1 MPPNKTAVVRS
12 AAEDDAT
19 DTSASALLQ
28 VVILEDNPSDAE
40 LIELELRRNGLAAH
54 CTLVMSAPEF
64 INILK
69 QGEPDLVLADYTL
82 PGFDGMTALRQFREM
97 HPDAPFIFVS
107 GSLGEER
114 AIEALKSGATDYV
127 LKDRLQR
134 LPAVVRRALD
144 EHSARRERRIARAE
158 LEAQRNL
165 LTAIIDNLP
174 EHIYAVDSNSRLT
187 VINRAMLTRLKR
199 KRAMTI
205 GHRLSELPGQEH
217 AREMELQDAMVLN
230 SGNALFE
237 QEHAVESSDGSV
249 HWLISSRIPLRNPD
263 GAITGV
269 VCTERD
275 NTVRKELEQEILD
288 ISNREQRRLGSDL
301 HDGLGQE
308 LTGLSL
314 MMKGLEVQMEREQS
328 VYLPQVAKLSE
339 LIAHTIQNTRSLA
352 RGLAPVNLE
361 RGGIKAALK
370 QLATRCCDIYN
381 LNCTLDDQQAEM
393 IGLDESLATHVYR
406 IAQEATTNAARHAEA
421 HNIRIE
427 LRTTARRLHLSIT
440 DDGIGLNNKSGAE
453 KSGSHSRFGH
463 PASQTGIG
471 LKIMEYR
478 ARTIGGHI
486 AFETLKQGTRVALSC
501 PLQLLKKRN
510 GKSAERRAGAP
521 AISTSQQSG

>member
-1 MPPNKTAVVRS
+1 MYQNKSAVGRFTA
-12 AAEDDAT
+12 
-19 DTSASALLQ
+19 ASAVEDSMDVPLLRA
-28 VVILEDNPSDAE
+28 VLLEDNPVDAD
-40 LIELELRRNGLAAH
+40 LIELELRRGGLMVQ
-54 CTLVMSAPEF
+54 CERVMSADEF
-64 INILK
+64 ETSLS
-69 QGEPDLVLADYTL
+69 QAAPDMVLADYTL
-82 PGFDGMTALRQFREM
+82 PAFDGMSALLQFRKRY
-97 HPDAPFIFVS
+97 PDTPFIFVS

-134 LPAVVRRALD
+134 LPAVVRRALN
-144 EHSARRERRIARAE
+144 EYQSRLERHAAEAE

-165 LTAIIDNLP
+165 LIAIIDNLP
-174 EHIYAVDSNSRLT
+174 EHIYAVDANSRLT

-205 GHRLSELPGQEH
+205 GRRLTELPGQEH

-249 HWLISSRIPLRNPD
+249 HWLISSRIPLRSQH
-263 GAITGV
+263 GELIGV

-275 NTVRKELEQEILD
+275 NTSRKELEQEILD

-314 MMKGLEVQMEREQS
+314 MMKGLEVQMEREHS
-328 VYLPQVAKLSE
+328 AYLPQVVKLNE

-361 RGGIKAALK
+361 RGGIKEALK
-370 QLATRCCDIYN
+370 QLAARCADVYHLECSLEDH
-381 LNCTLDDQQAEM
+381 LDAATT
-393 IGLDESLATHVYR
+393 LDESLATHVYR
-406 IAQEATTNAARHAEA
+406 IAQEATTNAARHAQA
-421 HNIRIE
+421 QHIRIE
-427 LRTTARRLHLSIT
+427 LRATARRLYLSIS
-440 DDGIGLNNKSGAE
+440 DDGIGLQNKFRLLHAQGA
-453 KSGSHSRFGH
+453 HQ
-463 PASQTGIG
+463 PGIG

-486 AFETLKQGTRVALSC
+486 NFETLERGTRIALAC
-501 PLQLLKKRN
+501 PLQLLNK
-510 GKSAERRAGAP
+510 RRAKP
-521 AISTSQQSG
+521 ASTHQPANKAES